1 MGAPALRAK
10 LDAATQLVVINA
22 RFIEGVAEDA
32 LPARRHRGGARRDNM
47 LERLQD
53 NRTALL
59 AAAALFSV
67 GIVVGGYLLGDGLRR
82 AKMAERSVTVRGLS
96 ERNVTADLASWNIVY
111 SVQGGE
117 LGPVQAAVDEKSRAV
132 RAFFKSHGFKD
143 EELSSTGTGVNQ
155 FYDNQRQQNV
165 VTVRQTMQLRT
176 KDVMKARA
184 AFGRQAD
191 LIRSGVP
198 LEEGSGMVYS
208 FTRLNQVKPEMIA
221 EATHNARQSAEQF
234 ARDSGTD
241 VGTIRQATQGY
252 FSIGA
257 RDGDVDGEGGSGG
270 GDSPFQKVRVVTTVD
285 FYLD

>member
-1 MGAPALRAK
+1 
-10 LDAATQLVVINA
+10 
-22 RFIEGVAEDA
+22 
-32 LPARRHRGGARRDNM
+32 M